1 MPRFFV
7 PYTVSVQETEIAIAD
22 ADGRHIRD
30 VLRMKTG
37 EELTVCDAHGT
48 DHQCRIDSIGK
59 EAVTVRIL
67 SREQPDNESPYE
79 IVLYQGLPKADKM
92 ELIIQKF
99 VELGG
104 SRIVPVACTR
114 SVTRLGEVK
123 EIEKKLLRWNK
134 IAYEAA
140 KQSNRN
146 MIPSVGMPVP
156 FKEAIRRMSDA
167 DIAFIPWECEEE
179 NGIKEILAGKKKL
192 SAETAGKPAHSGKK
206 PVIAFIIG
214 PEGGFDQEEISF
226 AKECGILTV
235 TLGKRVLRTETAALA
250 ILSMILYEMEL

>member
-7 PYTVSVQETEIAIAD
+7 PYAVSEKETEIGISD
-22 ADGRHIRD
+22 SDSRHIRD
-30 VLRMKTG
+30 VLRMKAG
-37 EELTVCDAHGT
+37 EDLTVCDTKGT

-59 EAVTVRIL
+59 DALTVRIL
-67 SREQPDNESPYE
+67 SRWQSDNESPYE
-79 IVLYQGLPKADKM
+79 IVLFQGLPKADKM

-114 SVTRLGEVK
+114 SVARLSETKEV
-123 EIEKKLLRWNK
+123 EKKLLRWNK

-140 KQSNRN
+140 KQCNRSV
-146 MIPSVGMPVP
+146 IPAVGAPVS
-156 FKEAIRRMSDA
+156 FKEAIRQMSGA
-167 DIAFIPWECEEE
+167 DLAFIPWECEEE
-179 NGIKEILAGKKKL
+179 RGIREMLAGKKPL
-192 SAETAGKPAHSGKK
+192 SAGTNDRTGFSGKK
-206 PVIAFIIG
+206 PVLAFIIG

-226 AKECGILTV
+226 ARECGILTV
-235 TLGKRVLRTETAALA
+235 TLGKRVLRTETASLA